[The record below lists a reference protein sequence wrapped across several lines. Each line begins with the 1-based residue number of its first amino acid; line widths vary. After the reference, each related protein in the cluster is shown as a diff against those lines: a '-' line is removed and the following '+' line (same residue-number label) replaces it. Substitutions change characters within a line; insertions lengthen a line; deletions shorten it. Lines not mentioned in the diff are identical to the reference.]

1 MNEPTMDK
9 LVQRLDRLERENRR
23 LKRIGALVV
32 VGIAAVV
39 LMGQARL
46 SKVAKV
52 IEAEKFVLRDTSGQ
66 IGAILF
72 TVDGG
77 SPHLEF
83 RDKKRNL
90 RITLGVL
97 GDVGHLSLF
106 SENGNSAITLRAL
119 PDGSPHLQFYDKD
132 GNTRAVLG
140 STSPRTM
147 SIETKRRPESSLV
160 LFDKKGKVIW
170 KAP

>member
-1 MNEPTMDK
+1 MNEPTISK
-9 LVQRLDRLERENRR
+9 LDQRLDRLERENRR

-39 LMGQARL
+39 LMGQARS

-66 IGAILF
+66 VGATLF
-72 TVDGG
+72 TVGEG

-83 RDKKRNL
+83 SDKKRNL
-90 RITLGVL
+90 RITLGVM
-97 GDVGHLSLF
+97 S
-106 SENGNSAITLRAL
+106 
-119 PDGSPHLQFYDKD
+119 
-132 GNTRAVLG
+132 

-160 LFDKKGKVIW
+160 LFDKKGKVLW
-170 KAP
+170 SAP

>member
-9 LVQRLDRLERENRR
+9 LVQRLDRLEKENRR
-23 LKRIGALVV
+23 MKRIGALVA

-39 LMGQARL
+39 LMGQARS

-66 IGAILF
+66 VGAILF
-72 TVDGG
+72 TVDEG

-90 RITLGVL
+90 RITLGVM
-97 GDVGHLSLF
+97 S
-106 SENGNSAITLRAL
+106 
-119 PDGSPHLQFYDKD
+119 
-132 GNTRAVLG
+132 

-160 LFDKKGKVIW
+160 LFDEKGQVIW